1 MTIRLLPPEVA
12 AKIAAGEVVER
23 PASVVKELV
32 ENAIDAGAG
41 VIGIELAEGGKRLIR
56 VSDDGHGI
64 PAAEAEYAFLRHA
77 TSKLS
82 TVEDLSHIMTLGFRG
97 EALASIAAVSLVT
110 MVTRSRDEPAGTR
123 LYLEAGELVNRE
135 VTGAPVGT
143 VITVENLFFNVPAR
157 LKFMKAEST
166 ERQLIGALISRY
178 ALAYPGVRFTLM
190 HGRQELLR
198 TTGSGDLRQVMA
210 EVYGANVAIQ
220 MLEVTQPEGERL
232 RADLPQ
238 VRVSGLVSQ
247 PALSRSNRNHITVF
261 VNGRWVQDSSLTY
274 AITQAYH
281 TIMPA
286 GRFPVAVIMIE
297 VPPEDLDVNIHPTK
311 TQVRFRRAD
320 AVFSTVQ
327 RVVRRTLIEGA
338 EMPAVHDDIL
348 WGAPDWQ
355 ARRERLAE
363 VTRARMSQP
372 GIGMDVEDEGRFT
385 RHEGRASAGQPAP
398 SEPARRR
405 SLPFMRVVGQVGATY
420 IVTEGPRGLYLIDQ
434 HAAHH
439 RILYEQLLARRAA
452 ADIPTQELLEPIAV
466 EVSTEEMAVVEA
478 NLPGLH
484 ELGFVVEVFGR
495 STLRL
500 RAVPAIL
507 TSSDPVEA
515 LLAALGRFE
524 GEEMPGEASEE
535 ERMASRI
542 CQQAAIKAG
551 QTLSQAEMQ
560 ALIRQLEQCEMP
572 QVSPQGQP
580 TMIHISAEQLAREF
594 GRSGTPGIS

>member
-1 MTIRLLPPEVA
+1 MTIRLLPPDVA

-32 ENAIDAGAG
+32 ENAIDAGASI
-41 VIGIELAEGGKRLIR
+41 IGIELAEGGKRLIR

-123 LYLEAGELVNRE
+123 LYLEAGELVSRE

-210 EVYGANVAIQ
+210 EVYGADVAAQ
-220 MLEVTQPEGERL
+220 MLEIVQPEGERL
-232 RADLPQ
+232 RADLPY
-238 VRVSGLVSQ
+238 VRVSGLVGQ
-247 PALSRSNRNHITVF
+247 PALSRSNRSHITVF

-281 TIMPA
+281 TMMPA

-338 EMPAVHDDIL
+338 EMPAAHDDIL

-363 VTRARMSQP
+363 VTRARMSQL
-372 GIGMDVEDEGRFT
+372 GIGMDVEDEGQFT
-385 RHEGRASAGQPAP
+385 RHEGRASAGQPAS

-405 SLPFMRVVGQVGATY
+405 SSLPFMRVVGQVGATY

-439 RILYEQLLARRAA
+439 RILYEQLMAQRAA
-452 ADIPTQELLEPIAV
+452 ADIPAQELLEPIAV
-466 EVSTEEMAVVEA
+466 EVSAEEMAAVEA
-478 NLPGLH
+478 NLAGLH
-484 ELGFVVEVFGR
+484 EMGFVVEVFGR

-507 TSSDPVEA
+507 ASSDPVEA

-524 GEEMPGEASEE
+524 GEEMPGDVSEE
-535 ERMASRI
+535 ERIAARI
-542 CQQAAIKAG
+542 SQQAAIKAG

-572 QVSPQGQP
+572 QISPQGQP

-594 GRSGTPGIS
+594 GRLGAS